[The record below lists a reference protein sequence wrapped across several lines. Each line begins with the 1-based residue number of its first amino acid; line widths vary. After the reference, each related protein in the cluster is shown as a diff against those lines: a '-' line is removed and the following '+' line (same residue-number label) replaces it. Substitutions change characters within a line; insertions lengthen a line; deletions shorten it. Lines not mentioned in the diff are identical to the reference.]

1 VSPSEGEIARLSVV
15 FLSLRGGGGL
25 MSLLNDAMVPGG
37 LHRHSQT

>member
-1 VSPSEGEIARLSVV
+1 
-15 FLSLRGGGGL
+15 